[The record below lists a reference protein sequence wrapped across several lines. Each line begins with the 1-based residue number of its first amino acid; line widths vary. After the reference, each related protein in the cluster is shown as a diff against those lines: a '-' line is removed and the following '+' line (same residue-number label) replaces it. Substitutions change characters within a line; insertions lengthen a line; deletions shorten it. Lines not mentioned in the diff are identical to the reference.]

1 MCASVIECEVAR
13 LEVLY
18 QYKILDTDPETEFD
32 NLTQL
37 AAQIGQTP
45 IALISL
51 VDRERQWFKSKVGL
65 TVSETHRD
73 VAFCAHTILQS
84 EPLIVE
90 DATLDQRFVTN
101 PLVTGEPHIR
111 FYAGF
116 PLETS
121 TGYRLGTLC
130 VIDRQS
136 RQLSMDQIRALQV
149 LSHQVVN
156 QLRLRLKHIT
166 SCQQKHLPEVATSR
180 LAAIVASSEDA
191 IISKTL
197 DGIVTSWNASAE
209 RIFGYSAQE
218 MIGAPISR
226 LIPSDRL
233 DEELGILERIRHGEH
248 IEHFETIRKRKDGEL
263 IDMSLSISPIRDTTE
278 HIIGASKIARDITAQ
293 KQSEK
298 ALQRSL
304 KELADIK
311 FSLDQSSIVAITDA
325 KGIITYVNDKFCKIS
340 QYSQAEL
347 IGQNH
352 HIINSG
358 YHSRAFFQEMWKTIS
373 DGQVW
378 QGEIQNRA
386 KDGTFYWVD
395 TTIVPFLDSA
405 GKPYQYVAI
414 RHDITERKLTET
426 ALQQSLK
433 DLADIKFSLDQSSIV
448 AITDAQ
454 GTITYVNDKFCE
466 ISKYSEDEL
475 IGQNHHIISSGYHPK
490 SFFQQMWKA
499 IAQGQ
504 VWRGEIKNR
513 AKDRTFY
520 WVDTTIVPFL
530 NKEGK
535 PYQYVAIR
543 NDITERKQL
552 EEMLR
557 QQSERERLVVEMA
570 QRIHRSLQP
579 EEILNT
585 TVSEVRQFLQ
595 CDRVLIY
602 QLEPS
607 GSGCVV
613 VESVGSDWR
622 PITGTVIYDSYFAE
636 TYIHLYQQGRVQ
648 AVADIYT
655 ANLSPC
661 HQELLEKFQVRA
673 NLAVPIVNEEKL
685 WGLLVAQQCSGSRPW
700 QLHEIELLKQ
710 LATQAAIAI
719 SQSELYQQAQT
730 EIFHRQQTEAV
741 LRQQV
746 ERERLISEIA
756 QRIHQ
761 SLDLHQILNT
771 TVSEV
776 RQFLQAD
783 RVLTYRV
790 NSNGTGMIT
799 NEAVAPGCLPLLDQP
814 LPEEIFPLNCHQL
827 YQQGRVRAI
836 TNIQQ
841 DQVSACLVETLQQLG
856 VKSKLVVP
864 ILHQGELWGLMI
876 AHQCEQP
883 REWQSWEI
891 ELLKQLS
898 THVGIAIS
906 QANLLS
912 QTYQQ
917 VQYEATINRISQ
929 LLHAPDDVTTV
940 QQAVLDDIIQA
951 LGGIGGRLYITADST
966 GQPAQL
972 YTSGNQPAL
981 LQLEESQLW
990 QQAMGSLVSLPT
1002 VHQIAISQSH
1012 HVYSIHDLY
1021 QDVRLYPLAS
1031 AFAASSI
1038 HLILIVPLQYQQQYI
1053 GCLSIFR
1060 HQIDAEIGWFDRFNE
1075 AKHSVDSYPSLE
1087 TPRKTG
1093 QIVHQSWSQE
1103 EIKLAQTLAT
1113 HLYMAVMQRRAED
1126 TIRHQASHDLLTQLP
1141 NRLLF
1146 DERLAFALKQ
1156 ASQQGEMLAVMFL
1169 DLDRFKSINDTLGH
1183 AVGDQLLQQVAQRIA
1198 RCLKRSDTISRWG
1211 GDEFTLILSHLH
1223 SAEDITRIAQRILN
1237 ALAAPFEFNQQ
1248 ELHITASIGI
1258 ALAPYDG
1265 EDAETL
1271 LKNADIAMYRAK
1283 QEGKNCFQVY
1293 ASEMNIRAF
1302 DHLVLVNDL
1311 YKALERGEFLLHYQP
1326 QVNLQTG
1333 QVVGLEALVRWLH
1346 PQRGMVPPDKFIAIA
1361 EETGQINAIGE
1372 WVLRTACAQNRAW
1385 QMAGLPPVRVA
1396 VNLSGRQFQPN
1407 LTRLIAQVLSDT
1419 ELDPHY
1425 LEVEI
1430 TETIAMQDLP
1440 LTISVLE
1447 ELQEIGVAI
1456 SMDDFGTGYSSLAT
1470 LKQFPLHTLKIDREF
1485 IKDLPTNSKDAAVI
1499 QAIVALGHG
1508 MNLEVV
1514 AEGVETLEQCN
1525 LLRSISCDAVQG
1537 YFFSKPLAPEAA
1549 MQFVFNTLS

>member
-1 MCASVIECEVAR
+1 MSAPVIECEVAR
-13 LEVLY
+13 LEALH
-18 QYKILDTDPETEFD
+18 QYKILDTEPETEFD
-32 NLTQL
+32 DLTQL

-51 VDRERQWFKSKVGL
+51 VDRDRQWFKSKVGL
-65 TVSETHRD
+65 TASETHRD
-73 VAFCAHTILQS
+73 FAFCAHAILQS
-84 EPLIVE
+84 KPLIVE

-130 VIDRQS
+130 VIDRHP
-136 RQLSMDQIRALQV
+136 RQLSIEQIRILQV
-149 LSHQVVN
+149 LSQQVVN
-156 QLRLRLKHIT
+156 QLELR
-166 SCQQKHLPEVATSR
+166 R
-180 LAAIVASSEDA
+180 
-191 IISKTL
+191 
-197 DGIVTSWNASAE
+197 
-209 RIFGYSAQE
+209 GYTEINNMADRD
-218 MIGAPISR
+218 M
-226 LIPSDRL
+226 SDR
-233 DEELGILERIRHGEH
+233 
-248 IEHFETIRKRKDGEL
+248 
-263 IDMSLSISPIRDTTE
+263 
-278 HIIGASKIARDITAQ
+278 Q
-293 KQSEK
+293 QSEK
-298 ALQRSL
+298 ALQQSL

-340 QYSQAEL
+340 QYSKAEL

-352 HIINSG
+352 RIINAG
-358 YHSRAFFQEMWKTIS
+358 YHSKAFFQEMWKTIS

-378 QGEIQNRA
+378 QGEIKNRA

-466 ISKYSEDEL
+466 ISKYSKDEL
-475 IGQNHHIISSGYHPK
+475 IGQNHHIINSGYHPK
-490 SFFQQMWKA
+490 AFFQQMWKT

-513 AKDRTFY
+513 AKDGTFY

-530 NKEGK
+530 NNDGK
-535 PYQYVAIR
+535 SYQYVAIR

-557 QQSERERLVVEMA
+557 QQSERERLVAEMA

-585 TVSEVRQFLQ
+585 TVSEVRQFLH

-602 QLEPS
+602 QLEPG

-636 TYIHLYQQGRVQ
+636 SYIHLYQQGRVQ

-661 HQELLEKFQVRA
+661 HRELLEKFQVRA

-685 WGLLVAQQCSGSRPW
+685 WGLLVAQQCSEARPW

-756 QRIHQ
+756 QRIYQ

-790 NSNGTGMIT
+790 NPNGPGSVT

-814 LPEEIFPLNCHQL
+814 LPEEIFPLSCHQL

-836 TNIQQ
+836 TNIEQ
-841 DQVSACLVETLQQLG
+841 DEVSACLVEALRQLG

-876 AHQCEQP
+876 AHQCGQT
-883 REWQSWEI
+883 REWQAWEI
-891 ELLKQLS
+891 ELLKQLA
-898 THVGIAIS
+898 THVAIAIA

-917 VQYEATINRISQ
+917 VQYEATINRISR

-940 QQAVLDDIIQA
+940 RHTVLYETIQA

-972 YTSGNQPAL
+972 YTSGEQPAL
-981 LQLEESQLW
+981 TQLEESQLW
-990 QQAMGSLVSLPT
+990 QQVMGAFVSHPT
-1002 VHQIAISQSH
+1002 DQQNAISHSH
-1012 HVYSIHDLY
+1012 SIYSIHDFH
-1021 QDVRLYPLAS
+1021 QDAQLHPLAC
-1031 AFAASSI
+1031 AFATSSI
-1038 HLILIVPLQYQQQYI
+1038 HSILIVPLQYQQQYI

-1060 HQIDAEIGWFDRFNE
+1060 RGINPEAGWLTGADE
-1075 AKHSVDSYPSLE
+1075 AKFSIDSYSSLE
-1087 TPRKTG
+1087 ASKQSQQTML
-1093 QIVHQSWSQE
+1093 QSWSQE
-1103 EIKLAQTLAT
+1103 EIKLAQALAT
-1113 HLYMAVMQRRAED
+1113 HLYMSVMQRRVED
-1126 TIRHQASHDLLTQLP
+1126 TIRHQASHDRLTQLP

-1156 ASQQGEMLAVMFL
+1156 VAQQGEMLAVMFL

-1183 AVGDQLLQQVAQRIA
+1183 AIGDQLLQQVAQRIA
-1198 RCLKRSDTISRWG
+1198 GCLKRSDTISRWG
-1211 GDEFTLILSHLH
+1211 GDEFTLLLPHLH
-1223 SAEDITRIAQRILN
+1223 SAEDITRVAQRILN
-1237 ALAAPFEFNQQ
+1237 TLEAPFKFGQQ
-1248 ELHITASIGI
+1248 ELHVTASIGI

-1283 QEGKNCFQVY
+1283 QGGKNCFQLY
-1293 ASEMNIRAF
+1293 ASEMNIQALE
-1302 DHLVLVNDL
+1302 HLVLVNDL
-1311 YKALERGEFLLHYQP
+1311 YKALDRNEFLLHYQP

-1333 QVVGLEALVRWLH
+1333 QITALEALVRWQH
-1346 PQRGMVPPDKFIAIA
+1346 PQRGMVPPNQFIAIA

-1396 VNLSGRQFQPN
+1396 VNLSGRQFQQN

-1419 ELDPHY
+1419 GLDPHY

-1447 ELQEIGVAI
+1447 ELKKMGVAI
-1456 SMDDFGTGYSSLAT
+1456 SIDDFGTGYSSLAT

-1485 IKDLPTNSKDAAVI
+1485 IKDLTTNSKDAAVI
-1499 QAIVALGHG
+1499 QAIVALGHSL
-1508 MNLEVV
+1508 NLEVV
-1514 AEGVETLEQCN
+1514 AEGVETAEQWN
-1525 LLRSISCDAVQG
+1525 LLRSIKCDAMQG
-1537 YFFSKPLAPEAA
+1537 YFFSKPIVSE
-1549 MQFVFNTLS
+1549 MVFQLVSNSCKMICS